1 MREYRESGVEPIGVI
16 PREWDCVRVSRVLE
30 KSEKGIMVG
39 PFGSSL
45 TNAVIGGDQGA
56 YKIYGQANLIR
67 RDFCYGDKY
76 ISESKYRELQNYEV
90 IPGDVVVSMMGTI
103 GKCRVVPEGIQK
115 GIMDSHLIKL
125 RLGKEIDPYFFVYA
139 YESVAVYDQIMA
151 KSKGSI
157 MTGLNSSIVKSLFIP
172 LPELYEQRKIIDYL
186 DKENSII
193 DSLIDEVKA
202 SIEEYK
208 AWKASIIYEA
218 VTKGLDK
225 DAEMKDSGVEWIGN
239 MPVHWNHTLLKNLC
253 DMQSGRNLTSEQIA
267 DEGEYPVYGG
277 NGIRGYYDSYNTEG
291 EFLTVGRQGALCG
304 NVHRVTGQVWA
315 TEHAVVTRPKEQVDL
330 GYLYYEL
337 IAMNL
342 NQYASNTAAQPGLA
356 VGAIL
361 AKQALLPPMAEQKA
375 IGKHLDMMSSS
386 IDSLIS
392 EKESLISDLEAYKK
406 SLIFETVTGKR
417 KVV

>member
-1 MREYRESGVEPIGVI
+1 MTEVPSHWSIERAKWHFTQRNERG
-16 PREWDCVRVSRVLE
+16 
-30 KSEKGIMVG
+30 
-39 PFGSSL
+39 
-45 TNAVIGGDQGA
+45 NAVLQLLAATQKYGMYPQDKIEGVVKVAEGTDIQMFKTVHKNDFVISLRSFQGGFERSDYEGVCSPA
-56 YKIYGQANLIR
+56 YQVFYADNAWSMDYLRFLFKNELFIDAMNALTVGIR
-67 RDFCYGDKY
+67 EGRNIKYEDFSNSF
-76 ISESKYRELQNYEV
+76 IAIPPVREQEA
-90 IPGDVVVSMMGTI
+90 I
-103 GKCRVVPEGIQK
+103 
-115 GIMDSHLIKL
+115 
-125 RLGKEIDPYFFVYA
+125 
-139 YESVAVYDQIMA
+139 AVY
-151 KSKGSI
+151 
-157 MTGLNSSIVKSLFIP
+157 LNDEISH
-172 LPELYEQRKIIDYL
+172 
-186 DKENSII
+186 I
-193 DSLIDEVKA
+193 DSLIDEAKA

-208 AWKASIIYEA
+208 SWKASIIYEA

-225 DAEMKDSGVEWIGN
+225 DVEMKDSGMEWIGN
-239 MPVHWNHTLLKNLC
+239 MPVHWNHTSLKNLC

-392 EKESLISDLEAYKK
+392 EKESLISDLESYKK
-406 SLIFETVTGKR
+406 SLIFEVVTGKR